1 MEKDFIIYEVNK
13 SNILKMCLLMFLFG
27 IVGTLFLF
35 FPTFFVSS
43 IYRNILIIKLI
54 GILGVIT
61 SVIFLIGHIT
71 LFGSSY
77 GFKILKE
84 DMLKKLSDRNATFN
98 QYIKQNIQQMI
109 VSFRE
114 DKTMQENIDKYA
126 RQYVYKMV
134 LKNSNEVGKII
145 TNTVQKWDGTE
156 LSEKM
161 ELEVG
166 KDLQYIRI
174 NGTLVG
180 GLVGLLIYTLTHLF
194 L

>member
-27 IVGTLFLF
+27 IVGTLFLL

-84 DMLKKLSDRNATFN
+84 GIINKSNLTNCGIIYFKDIIKIQTKNLKKNNFILIFVKNEHEYLKRVKNPLLKINLMIYKRSYNTPFIIE
-98 QYIKQNIQQMI
+98 IKNLNCTIQQL
-109 VSFRE
+109 E
-114 DKTMQENIDKYA
+114 QDLKKA
-126 RQYVYKMV
+126 RI
-134 LKNSNEVGKII
+134 KIQ
-145 TNTVQKWDGTE
+145 N
-156 LSEKM
+156 
-161 ELEVG
+161 
-166 KDLQYIRI
+166 
-174 NGTLVG
+174 
-180 GLVGLLIYTLTHLF
+180 
-194 L
+194 